1 MAYPTQGRIGEDVEY
16 TKELVKNI
24 EVKVDKLA
32 EAIEEMAARI
42 KNMEKA
48 NVSRQK
54 EIAKWL

>member
-54 EIAKWL
+54 EIAE

>member
-16 TKELVKNI
+16 TKELVQNI

-54 EIAKWL
+54 EIAK

>member
-16 TKELVKNI
+16 TKELVQNI

-54 EIAKWL
+54 EIAEWL

>member
-54 EIAKWL
+54 EIAK

>member
-16 TKELVKNI
+16 TKELVQNI

-48 NVSRQK
+48 YVSRQK
-54 EIAKWL
+54 EIAK